1 MTVTL
6 GALNGLDR
14 AAFVELLGAVF
25 EHSPWIAEAAWQR
38 RPFASIDALHQAMV
52 DTVIAAPHDKQ
63 LALLKA
69 HPELGA
75 SKIVAEFS
83 RREQASAGLDS
94 ARLADAAKLRNLNR
108 TYRDRFGFPFIMAVK
123 GKQRAEIIAAMEQRV
138 THAADDEFAVA
149 LDEVAK
155 IARFR
160 VDDILADD
168 RAAAEP
174 DPMAGVGAQLLDR
187 ADQLGAVTEVPGTV
201 TRTFLTP
208 QHREAARMVMDW
220 MRFAGMDASMDAIGN
235 VVGRY
240 EGAKPG
246 LPALLI
252 GSHLDTVRDAGKYD
266 GILGVLAAI
275 ACVGAMHKRNERPP
289 FAIEVIGFGDEE
301 GVRFQSTLL
310 GSRAVAGTFDKTV
323 LDRKDADGVTMR
335 EALAA
340 FGLDPA
346 SIRMIARRRGDVL
359 GYLELHIE
367 QGPVLE
373 ADNLP
378 VGIVTSIA
386 GGTRANFDVTG
397 MSGHAGTVP
406 MKLRHDALAAA
417 AEIILAIEA
426 RARDN
431 PALVATVGRIAAS
444 PGATNVIP
452 GKASFSLDLR
462 SPDDATRLGAYT
474 DIVAA
479 SQSIARKR
487 GVTVAIDRT
496 FESPAVAC
504 SAWLMVEIERAIAA
518 LGVTRRRLASGAGH
532 DAMAIASLCDVGMI
546 FVRCKGGISHNPAE
560 SITEADAEIGAR
572 VLYGVLRKF
581 QPRDAPPPRKTERAP
596 S

>member
-1 MTVTL
+1 MSVALATLNGMEKAEFVATL
-6 GALNGLDR
+6 GNI
-14 AAFVELLGAVF
+14 F
-25 EHSPWIAEAAWQR
+25 EHSPWIAEMAWEK
-38 RPFASIDALHQAMV
+38 RPFADIDALHQAMV
-52 DTVIAAPHDKQ
+52 AAMKGAGHDRQ

-75 SKIVAEFS
+75 SRMATEFS
-83 RREQASAGLDS
+83 RREQAGAGLD
-94 ARLADAAKLRNLNR
+94 AVRLADAAKLRNLNR
-108 TYRDRFGFPFIMAVK
+108 TYRDRFGFPFIVAVK
-123 GKQRAEIIAAMEQRV
+123 GKQRDDILAAMQERV
-138 THAADDEFAVA
+138 DHAAAPEFAVA

-160 VDDILADD
+160 LDETVSDGEAESGAD
-168 RAAAEP
+168 ALV
-174 DPMAGVGAQLLDR
+174 GVGERLLAQ
-187 ADQLGAVTEVPGTV
+187 ADELAAITEEPGTV
-201 TRTFLTP
+201 TRTFLTK
-208 QHREAARMVMDW
+208 QHRAAAERVMEW
-220 MRFAGMDASMDAIGN
+220 MRDAGMAASMDAIGN

-252 GSHLDTVRDAGKYD
+252 GSHIDSVRDAGKYD
-266 GILGVLAAI
+266 GILGVLTAI
-275 ACVGAMHKRNERPP
+275 ACVAAFHRHDKRPP

-310 GSRAVAGTFDKTV
+310 GSRAFAGTFDKAV
-323 LDRKDADGVTMR
+323 LDRKDAGGVTLR
-335 EALAA
+335 DALVS

-346 SIRMIARRRGDVL
+346 GIRMVARRRSDVL

-373 ADNLP
+373 ADGLP

-386 GGTRANFDVTG
+386 GGTRANIEIVG
-397 MSGHAGTVP
+397 EPGHAGTVP

-417 AEIILAIEA
+417 AEIILAIET

-431 PALVATVGRIAAS
+431 PALVATVGRIAAL

-479 SQSIARKR
+479 AQAIARKR
-487 GVTVAIDRT
+487 GVTLTLDRT

-504 SAWLMVEIERAIAA
+504 SVWLMVEIERAIAA
-518 LGVTRRRLASGAGH
+518 LGLTRRRLASGAGH

-560 SITEADAEIGAR
+560 SITAADAETGAR
-572 VLYGVLRKF
+572 VLHEVIRRF
-581 QPRDAPPPRKTERAP
+581 RPREAGR
-596 S
+596 

>member
-6 GALNGLDR
+6 GALNGMDR

-38 RPFASIDALHQAMV
+38 RPFADVEALHQAMV
-52 DTVIAAPHDKQ
+52 DIVIAAPRDRQ

-108 TYRDRFGFPFIMAVK
+108 TYRERFGFPFILAVK
-123 GKQRAEIIAAMEQRV
+123 GKRREDIVAAMEERV
-138 THAADDEFAVA
+138 IHAADDEFAVA

-160 VDDILADD
+160 LDDILAED
-168 RAAAEP
+168 RVAAASDAME
-174 DPMAGVGAQLLDR
+174 GVGAELMRR
-187 ADQLGAVTEVPGTV
+187 ADELGAVTEVPGTV

-220 MRFAGMDASMDAIGN
+220 MRLAGMDATMDAIGN

-246 LPALLI
+246 LPALLL

-266 GILGVLAAI
+266 GILGVLTAI
-275 ACVGAMHKRNERPP
+275 ACVGALHKRGERLP
-289 FAIEVIGFGDEE
+289 FAVEVIGFGDEE

-310 GSRAVAGTFDKTV
+310 GSRAVAGTFDKAA
-323 LDRKDADGVTMR
+323 LDRKDADGITLR
-335 EALAA
+335 EALTV

-346 SIRMIARRRGDVL
+346 GIRMIARRRADVL

-386 GGTRANFDVTG
+386 GGTRANIEIAG

-417 AEIILAIEA
+417 AEIMLAIEA

-452 GKASFSLDLR
+452 GKATFSLDLR

-474 DIVAA
+474 DIVASA
-479 SQSIARKR
+479 QSIGRKR

-496 FESPAVAC
+496 FESPAVGC
-504 SAWLMVEIERAIAA
+504 SGWLMVEIERAVAA

-560 SITEADAEIGAR
+560 SITASDAEMGAR
-572 VLYGVLRKF
+572 VLYNVLRKF
-581 QPRDAPPPRKTERAP
+581 QPRDATAPRRNERAEK
-596 S
+596 